1 VALSLGTP
9 RPRFSSCEAPDSG
22 QSFCMVTYYSVLA
35 SFELRTVNYLLKPV
49 RPGELKA
56 AVAKAIKGREGA

>member
-1 VALSLGTP
+1 
-9 RPRFSSCEAPDSG
+9 
-22 QSFCMVTYYSVLA
+22 MVTYYSVLA

-49 RPGELKA
+49 RPGKLKA